1 MTALGLLLSFAVMH
15 ASPSAAPLVLTTGYR
30 QTQFFND
37 GSTPILPVSLVAV
50 VNQPA
55 FQSAT
60 LGILA
65 VRLKDN
71 EVLIRTG
78 EQRACMPASNQKLY
92 TAAAALH
99 ILGPDFTWKTELAFR
114 DGVLYLTFDG
124 DPLLTRSKLKEAIR
138 SLQTSIKEPIQRIQI
153 DDSHILG
160 DAFGVAWQWDDIG
173 LRFSAPIGAATID
186 SNTLHVTVKPPSSR
200 TGQPTIVVEDGLLS
214 LVGRVDITDV
224 VESKTTKQATAGV
237 IIKRNPLKP
246 EVSVTG
252 TVRIGNE
259 LTTALVA
266 VDNPTGAAF
275 RRVQRILTELGISVS
290 PDIKMQT
297 GERPNDLP
305 PGVLL
310 SSQPLSETLSGFL
323 KASDNL
329 YGELLLR
336 TLGRRQTML
345 GTPEAGINAVLQ
357 WCTDNLISANGLQP
371 ADGSGLSMWNT
382 VTALGTVQLLRLMAD
397 NSIFKNALPVGG
409 VDGTLKS
416 RFPEPDLKNRVF
428 AKTGTLSVASA
439 LSGYVTDNNGE
450 TIVFSILMNHF
461 DRKIGSSVARKA
473 QDDIV
478 RFLASSGKPQYSN

>member
-1 MTALGLLLSFAVMH
+1 MTALGFFLSFAVMH
-15 ASPSAAPLVLTTGYR
+15 PRPLVAPIGLTTRYSR
-30 QTQFFND
+30 THFFKD
-37 GSTPILPVSLVAV
+37 ESTRILPGPLGAV

-92 TAAAALH
+92 TAAAALR

-160 DAFGVAWQWDDIG
+160 DALGVAWQWDDIG

-186 SNTLHVTVKPPSSR
+186 SNTLNVTVTPPLSR

-214 LVGRVDITDV
+214 LVGRVDITDE
-224 VESKTTKQATAGV
+224 VESKTTKQPAPGV

-252 TVRIGNE
+252 TVRVSNKP
-259 LTTALVA
+259 TTAVVA
-266 VDNPTGAAF
+266 VDNPTVAAF
-275 RRVQRILTELGISVS
+275 RRVQRILTELGMSVS
-290 PDIKMQT
+290 PDIKLQI
-297 GERPNDLP
+297 GERPNDLSP
-305 PGVLL
+305 AVLL
-310 SSQPLSETLSGFL
+310 ISQPLSETLSDFL
-323 KASDNL
+323 KPSDNL

-336 TLGRRQTML
+336 TLGRRQTLL

-357 WCTDNLISANGLQP
+357 WCTDNRISTNGLQP

-382 VTALGTVQLLRLMAD
+382 VTALGTVELLRVMAD
-397 NSIFKNALPVGG
+397 NSTFKNALPVGG
-409 VDGTLKS
+409 VDGTLKG
-416 RFPEPDLKNRVF
+416 RFPEPALKNRIY

-450 TIVFSILMNHF
+450 TIVFSIIMNHF

-478 RFLASSGKPQYSN
+478 RYLATCGKPQLSH